1 MIVRNQ
7 VAAFHLRKVLHVSV
21 LALLAAM
28 AVPAAAATPEETA
41 REVLAKSP
49 IIDGHNDT
57 PHQIAAMFD
66 RDFSKFDLTALPA
79 DVLAKTHT
87 DIKNARAGYLG
98 GQYWSVY
105 VDAALPKHEAV
116 ARNIQQIDVVRQMMA
131 RYPETFTYAA
141 TAAEVEAAMK
151 KGKIASLIGMEGG
164 HSIGGSLEILRQTY
178 ALGAR
183 YMTLTHSLTNDWAD
197 SATDAPKHNGLSPF
211 GFEVLAEMNHLG
223 MIADISH
230 VSEATM
236 HDVLDKSTAP
246 VLFTHSNAH
255 AVTPHPR
262 NVPDSVLKRLPQN
275 GGVVMVTFVPGF
287 TSAAR
292 RQWEYERSAVAGRA
306 KTEFSGNPAGEKA
319 AVDAWI
325 AANPQPKATLA
336 QVADHIDHIRKVA
349 GIDHIGIGGD
359 FGGVDELPVGL
370 ENVSTYPALF
380 AELVRRGYA
389 KTDLAKIAQGNVLR
403 VMRGVEK
410 AAGKSF

>member
-1 MIVRNQ
+1 MDGVNRRRN
-7 VAAFHLRKVLHVSV
+7 LSV
-21 LALLAAM
+21 HRLMRLSLLAALGAL

-57 PHQIAAMFD
+57 PHQIAELFD
-66 RDFSKFDLTALPA
+66 RDFSKFDLNVLPA

-87 DIKNARAGYLG
+87 DIRTARAGFLG
-98 GQYWSVY
+98 GQFWSVY
-105 VDAALPKHEAV
+105 VDAGLPKHEAV
-116 ARNIQQIDVVRQMMA
+116 TRTIAQIDVVRQMIA
-131 RYPETFTYAA
+131 RYPDSFAYAS
-141 TAAEVEAAMK
+141 TAAEIEAAMK
-151 KGKIASLIGMEGG
+151 AGKIASLIGMEGG
-164 HSIGGSLEILRQTY
+164 HSIGGSLEILRQTH

-183 YMTLTHSLTNDWAD
+183 YMTITHSLTTDWAD
-197 SATDAPKHNGLSPF
+197 SATDAPKHDGLSPF
-211 GFEVLAEMNHLG
+211 GFEVLAEMNRLG

-236 HDVLDKSTAP
+236 HDVLDKGTAP
-246 VLFTHSNAH
+246 VLFTHSNART
-255 AVTPHPR
+255 VTPHPR
-262 NVPDSVLKRLPQN
+262 NVPDSVLTRLPQN

-287 TSAAR
+287 TSPER

-306 KTEFSGNPAGEKA
+306 KTEFAGNPDSEKA
-319 AVDAWI
+319 AVAAWI
-325 AANPQPKATLA
+325 AANPQPKATLT

-349 GIDHIGIGGD
+349 GINHIGIGGD

-380 AELVRRGYA
+380 AELVRRGYSKA
-389 KTDLAKIAQGNVLR
+389 ELSKISQGNVLR

-410 AAGKSF
+410 AAGK

>member
-1 MIVRNQ
+1 MYVQNRRPSLTLSSLVRLSLLMLLG
-7 VAAFHLRKVLHVSV
+7 AAF
-21 LALLAAM
+21 AP
-28 AVPAAAATPEETA
+28 AVAATPEETA

-57 PHQIAAMFD
+57 PHQIAEVFD
-66 RDFSKFDLTALPA
+66 RDFSKFDLNALPA

-87 DIKNARAGYLG
+87 DIRAARAGFLG
-98 GQYWSVY
+98 GQFWSVY

-116 ARNIQQIDVVRQMMA
+116 TRTIQQIDVVRNMIA
-131 RYPETFTYAA
+131 RYPNGFAYAS

-151 KGKIASLIGMEGG
+151 AGKIASLIGMEGG
-164 HSIGGSLEILRQTY
+164 HSIGDSLEILRQTY

-183 YMTLTHSLTNDWAD
+183 YMTITHSLTTDWAD
-197 SATDAPKHNGLSPF
+197 SATDAPKHDGLAPF
-211 GFEVLAEMNHLG
+211 GFEVLAEMNRLG

-236 HDVLDKSTAP
+236 HDVLDKTIAP
-246 VLFTHSNAH
+246 VLFTHSNAR
-255 AVTPHPR
+255 AITPHPR
-262 NVPDSVLKRLPQN
+262 NVPDSVLRRLPQN

-287 TSAAR
+287 TSAER

-306 KTEFSGNPAGEKA
+306 KTQFSGNPDGEKA
-319 AVDAWI
+319 AVEAWI

-370 ENVSTYPALF
+370 ENVSKYPALF
-380 AELVRRGYA
+380 AELVRRGYSKA
-389 KTDLAKIAQGNVLR
+389 ELAKISQGNVLR

-410 AAGKSF
+410 AAGK